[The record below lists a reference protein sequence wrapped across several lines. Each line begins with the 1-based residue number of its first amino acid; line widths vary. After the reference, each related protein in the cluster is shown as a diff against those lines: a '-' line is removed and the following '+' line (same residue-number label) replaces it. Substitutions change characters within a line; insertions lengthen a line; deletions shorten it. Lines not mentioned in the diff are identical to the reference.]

1 MLKSIVSACLVVI
14 IATLSQSA
22 FSQTRRATTTTTQKR
37 ETATRR
43 SSTTVRRS
51 AAVSSTRTTSPVS
64 ASQPR
69 TGTTSRR
76 VSTGTSGQSR
86 VSTGTSGQS
95 RVSTGTSQRRVTTGS
110 AQRQVVTGASSRR
123 VSTGTPSRQVS
134 TGTQQRTATR
144 QVVTGASSRRVST
157 GTPSRQVSAG
167 THRVARPLGGNS
179 GNTAASSQVRRQGGT
194 QSADVLRRNSNVTKG
209 GLGPV
214 NDRGGNVAGDR
225 PAPSRIDNHND
236 FRIDD
241 YNVHR
246 IPPRDRDFVPYDRPG
261 HFYGHKPHCFGYR
274 VEVLPPHCRPVRYY
288 GIDYYVYN
296 DIYYRHFGGH
306 YVVCRPPFGVVVGAA
321 IADMAFAAVNFA
333 YYTGVYRTYST
344 IDANYRYIDEQ
355 NRQIARNNAI
365 LMSQNRAIAMNPDA
379 ALSSYEIANRLGL
392 VQSYAYADKEYY
404 YEDGVFYIVN
414 SSGKYE
420 VIVPPAGAL
429 VASLPDDYDVVTLSG
444 TSYYKVDDTVYRLT
458 LVDGTPYLEVL
469 GQMYGIFGR

>member
-110 AQRQVVTGASSRR
+110 AQ
-123 VSTGTPSRQVS
+123 
-134 TGTQQRTATR
+134 R